1 MPEISI
7 IIPIY
12 NAEKYIER
20 CISSIL
26 NQSFR
31 NFELILVIDGSTDQS
46 LSICNELSEQD
57 NRISVIVQA
66 NGGAHSAR
74 KTGFKA
80 STAPYITFV
89 DADDTLPY
97 NSLEILYSEI
107 KKGYDI
113 VKGSYTTIRAEG
125 FIYSKYYLSEILGRD
140 VYIKK
145 IITNELSPFLWGGLY
160 KKSLFNDESFDIA
173 INNQIIVGEDW
184 LTNIYI
190 GKSIN
195 KCIQIEDIVY
205 EYYVNS
211 VSIMNTTVTSS
222 SYMERIMKIVSGQI
236 ISEDIKLIIQ
246 QKIIFGYI
254 YNFFIP
260 ELKFSTNRYKLILEY
275 LKDDTNKT
283 IAYNKLGKKHL
294 TFINSYPIYFLYT
307 RIYCYLFKYIRLKG
321 EKRKVID

>member
-20 CISSIL
+20 CICSIL

-31 NFELILVIDGSTDQS
+31 NFELILVIDGSTDKS
-46 LSICNELSEQD
+46 LSICNELSKHD
-57 NRISVIVQA
+57 NRIRVMAQE
-66 NGGAHSAR
+66 NRGAHSAR
-74 KTGFKA
+74 KTGFKV
-80 STAPYITFV
+80 SSAPYITFV
-89 DADDTLPY
+89 DADDTLPH
-97 NSLEILYSEI
+97 NALEILYTEI

-113 VKGSYTTIRAEG
+113 VKGNYTTIRAEG
-125 FIYSKYYLSEILGRD
+125 FIYSKYHLSEILERD
-140 VYIKK
+140 IYIKK
-145 IITNELSPFLWGGLY
+145 IITNELSPFLWGGIY
-160 KKSLFNDESFDIA
+160 KKNLFNNESFDIA

-184 LTNIYI
+184 LTNVYL
-190 GKSIN
+190 GKNIN
-195 KCIQIEDIVY
+195 RFIQIEDIVY

-222 SYMERIMKIVSGQI
+222 NYMERIMKIVSDQI
-236 ISEDIKLIIQ
+236 ISEDIKSIIQ

-283 IAYNKLGKKHL
+283 IVYNKLSKKYFK
-294 TFINSYPIYFLYT
+294 FINSYPIYFLYT

-321 EKRKVID
+321 KKRKVID